1 MKNGMRGIAL
11 TLLFAASALA
21 TAPAAAQQ
29 SPYLQPDESWI
40 TLDGTVEDVARDAFN
55 LRYGEGMIRVEMDD
69 GDRDADA
76 YPLVNGTRVTV
87 TGKID
92 DDFLEVAR
100 IEASSVYVHH
110 LGVRF
115 FASAADEEDWRM
127 MPEPTT
133 TARTILRGT
142 VTDVRNDEFD
152 INTGPRKITVEVD
165 RLGYDPLDD
174 EGYQK
179 VEVGDY
185 VSVTGGID
193 YDLIEGRQ
201 LEAASV
207 ITLFSNDAPS

>member
-1 MKNGMRGIAL
+1 MKYRIPGFAL
-11 TLLFAASALA
+11 TLLVAA
-21 TAPAAAQQ
+21 TALTAAPASGQQ
-29 SPYLQPDESWI
+29 NPYLQPNESWI
-40 TLDGTVEDVARDAFN
+40 TLDGTVEDVTRDAFT
-55 LRYGEGMIRVEMDD
+55 LLYGDGMIRVEMDD

-76 YPLVNGTRVTV
+76 YPLVEGDRVTV

-115 FASAADEEDWRM
+115 YASAADEEDWRM
-127 MPEPTT
+127 MPEPPT

-142 VTDVRNDEFD
+142 VTDVRSDEFD
-152 INTGPRKITVEVD
+152 INTGARKVTVDIDE
-165 RLGYDPLDD
+165 LGYDPLDD
-174 EGYQK
+174 AGYQK
-179 VEVGDY
+179 IEVGDY

-193 YDLIEGRQ
+193 FDLFEGRQ

-207 ITLFSNDAPS
+207 VTIFSNDSPS